1 MIVYM
6 KKAKYVIIG
15 NSAAGIGCAEGI
27 RSVDKDGTIII
38 ISDEKYHTYSRP
50 LISYLL
56 LGKTDE
62 QRMKYRGDDFYENN
76 AAQLIAGEKVVNI
89 DTDKKSVELE
99 SGEKIGYEKLMVST
113 GSSPFVPPMDGLDKV
128 DKKFT
133 FMTLDSAKALEKE
146 LSPNARALIIGAG
159 LIGLKCAEGIKDR
172 VKSVT
177 VVDLAPRVLSSI
189 LDDEGSD
196 IIKEHLENNG
206 VDIILSDSV
215 KEFSGN
221 CAKLNSGNTVE
232 YDILI
237 LAVGVRPNV
246 SLVKDAG
253 GKVNRGIVVSEKLET
268 SLPDVYAA
276 GDCTE
281 SHDISSDSDKILAL
295 LPNAYMQGECAGINM
310 AGGEAEFD
318 KAIPMNAI
326 GFFGKHIITAGTYT
340 GEEHLIKTDSSYK
353 KLFTENDLLKG
364 YIIIGDIEKSGIYT
378 SIIREKI
385 PLSEIDF
392 ELVLNDP
399 GLMAFSRSKREEL
412 INGKFEG

>member
-1 MIVYM
+1 M

-27 RSVDKDGTIII
+27 RSVDKDGKIII
-38 ISDEKYHTYSRP
+38 ISDEKHHTYSRP

-76 AAQLIAGEKVVNI
+76 GVQLIAGEKVVNI
-89 DTDKKSVELE
+89 DTDKKSVVLE
-99 SGEKIGYEKLMVST
+99 SGEEIGYEKLMVST
-113 GSSPFVPPMDGLDKV
+113 GSSPFVPPMDGLDTV
-128 DKKFT
+128 EKKFT
-133 FMTLDSAKALEKE
+133 FMTLDSAKELEKE
-146 LSPNARALIIGAG
+146 LGPNTRALIIGAG

-172 VKSVT
+172 IKSVT

-189 LDDEGSD
+189 LDDDGSD
-196 IIKEHLENNG
+196 IIKKHLEDNG
-206 VDIILSDSV
+206 IDIILSDSV
-215 KEFSGN
+215 QKFSEN

-253 GKVNRGIVVSEKLET
+253 GKVNRGIVVSERLET
-268 SLPDVYAA
+268 SLPDIYAA

-310 AGGEAEFD
+310 AGGSAEFD

-378 SIIREKI
+378 NLIREKI

-392 ELVLNDP
+392 ELVFENP

-412 INGKFEG
+412 LNGKFES